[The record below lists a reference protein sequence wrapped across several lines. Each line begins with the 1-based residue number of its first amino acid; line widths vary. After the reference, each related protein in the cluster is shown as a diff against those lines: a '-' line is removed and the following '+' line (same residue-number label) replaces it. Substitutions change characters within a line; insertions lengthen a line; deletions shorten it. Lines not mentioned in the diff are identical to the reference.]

1 MIVRLAPKES
11 TETISYRMPMF
22 KYQGMLMGYAAFA
35 NHCSLFPGGG
45 IIVELKDDLANFSTS
60 KGAIRF
66 APDKPFPVALL
77 KKLVKARVA
86 RNERKKRR

>member
-1 MIVRLAPKES
+1 MRKSKPTKHSGPKDVDKYLAAVPEPARATLKKLRASIRRLAPKET

-45 IIVELKDDLANFSTS
+45 IIVELKDDLANFST
-60 KGAIRF
+60 
-66 APDKPFPVALL
+66 
-77 KKLVKARVA
+77 
-86 RNERKKRR
+86 